1 MDTPEIRFLSNHQVY
16 YLKDYDISV
25 KELEAQIEKIKYVSV
40 YENYKYLKD
49 NEVENTQFPAVAFV
63 FYKFFFLC
71 NRIPDTDEIISSYFF
86 TYKTDLQDCGDTVLF
101 ENRKYNKKAL
111 VGRILRTYPSLIRD
125 FHFNLSLVEDGSFDK
140 VIYSYQKDIKGIDIT
155 VEHNKKEYS
164 VSLFVATRRS
174 LDYKVVKNNYR
185 HNYAGK
191 NEIQITLLLSEGKTC
206 GDIILYTHDHI
217 NKLKNEIINYEK

>member
-1 MDTPEIRFLSNHQVY
+1 M
-16 YLKDYDISV
+16 KDYDISV

-101 ENRKYNKKAL
+101 ENRK
-111 VGRILRTYPSLIRD
+111 
-125 FHFNLSLVEDGSFDK
+125 
-140 VIYSYQKDIKGIDIT
+140 
-155 VEHNKKEYS
+155 
-164 VSLFVATRRS
+164 
-174 LDYKVVKNNYR
+174 
-185 HNYAGK
+185 
-191 NEIQITLLLSEGKTC
+191 
-206 GDIILYTHDHI
+206 
-217 NKLKNEIINYEK
+217 